1 MGYTWRMPWKETCVK
16 NERTIMISEYIGGDF
31 SIAEVARRRGVSR
44 KTVYKWIERYERG
57 TGPGLK
63 DASRAA
69 PPSSQCHFPAGGGG
83 DFGMESQTAFVGRA
97 QDSQQ
102 ADRLGGLSGGKYG
115 VRCNVLRRHGLTR
128 QVRRRSHHP
137 PSHGGPMPGVA
148 GAQ

>member
-1 MGYTWRMPWKETCVK
+1 MGYSGRMPWKATCVID
-16 NERTIMISEYIGGDF
+16 ERTKMISEYIGGDF

-69 PPSSQCHFPAGGGG
+69 HHHPNAISRRRRRGFWNGKPNGL
-83 DFGMESQTAFVGRA
+83 VGRA
-97 QDSQQ
+97 QDPQQ

-115 VRCNVLRRHGLTR
+115 EQCAAAARLNA
-128 QVRRRSHHP
+128 
-137 PSHGGPMPGVA
+137 PGAAAESSAQPWGANEAA